1 MKLTNNLSFESLI
14 QMYEEQYEHRYD
26 EYQLEELKRGY
37 DIGLDISIYA
47 NTAFDRVQMSIIRL
61 GLENNID
68 INKYAFVEY
77 NYYVMETIYDLLNH
91 GAYFDRYVLRER
103 LDVDKLIRDHDKLCA
118 RTGLRPLSNWGRA
131 TIEDGAPYYVI
142 GKGES

>member
-1 MKLTNNLSFESLI
+1 MRLKANLSFESLI
-14 QMYEEQYEHRYD
+14 RSFEEQHEHRYD
-26 EYQLEELKRGY
+26 EYQLRELRQGY
-37 DIGLDISIYA
+37 NDGLDIFVYM
-47 NTAFDRVQMSIIRL
+47 NPAFDNIQMSCIRR

-91 GAYFDRYVLRER
+91 GAYFDRYVLRDH
-103 LDVDKLIRDHDKLCA
+103 LDIDTLIRDHDKLCA

-131 TIEDGAPYYVI
+131 TIEDGAPYYV
-142 GKGES
+142 KS

>member
-1 MKLTNNLSFESLI
+1 MKLKTNLSFESLI
-14 QMYEEQYEHRYD
+14 RTYEDQYEHRYS
-26 EYQLEELKRGY
+26 EYQLEELKHGY
-37 DIGLDISIYA
+37 DSGLDISIYA
-47 NTAFDRVQMSIIRL
+47 NPEFDRVQMSCIRL

-91 GAYFDRYVLRER
+91 GAYFDRYVLRDR
-103 LDVDKLIRDHDKLCA
+103 LDVDTLIRDHDKLCA

-131 TIEDGAPYYVI
+131 TIHDEAPYYV
-142 GKGES
+142 KS

>member
-1 MKLTNNLSFESLI
+1 MKLKNNLTFESLI

-37 DIGLDISIYA
+37 GSGLDISIYA
-47 NTAFDRVQMSIIRL
+47 NAAFDRIQMSIIRL

-77 NYYVMETIYDLLNH
+77 NYYLMEIIYELLRH
-91 GAYFDRYVLRER
+91 GAHFDRYVIRDC
-103 LDVDKLIRDHDKLCA
+103 LDVDTLIKDHDKLCS
-118 RTGLRPLSNWGRA
+118 RTRLRPLSNWGRA
-131 TIEDGAPYYVI
+131 TIHDDAPYYVNR
-142 GKGES
+142 